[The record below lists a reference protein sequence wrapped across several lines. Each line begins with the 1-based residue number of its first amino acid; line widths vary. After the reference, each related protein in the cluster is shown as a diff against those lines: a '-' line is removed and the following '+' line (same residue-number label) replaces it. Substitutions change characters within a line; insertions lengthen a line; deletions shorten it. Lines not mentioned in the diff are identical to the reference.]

1 MIFKDIVIYFMKK
14 KYTIVGIDEAG
25 RGPLA
30 GPVVAAS
37 VIIEEKYLSEKIND
51 SKKINQDMRQM
62 LYQEILQNAIKYSVG
77 IVSSNEIDELN
88 IHNATL
94 KAMKISFDA
103 IDCNDCKVYIDG
115 LFAPNIDAN
124 CITIKHGDQLVPII
138 SAAAIVAKV
147 TRDKIMLEIDRE
159 YPEYDFKK
167 HKGYPTKKHIEM
179 IKKYGICKYH
189 RRTFKPISL
198 L

>member
-1 MIFKDIVIYFMKK
+1 MKK

-51 SKKINQDMRQM
+51 SKKISQNIRQI
-62 LYQEILQNAIKYSVG
+62 LYEEILQNALKYSIG
-77 IVSSNEIDELN
+77 IVSSNEIDKLN

-94 KAMKISFDA
+94 KAMKKSFDA
-103 IDCNDCKVYIDG
+103 INCNDCKVYVDG
-115 LFAPNIDAN
+115 LFAPHIDAN
-124 CITIKHGDQLVPII
+124 CITIKHGDRLVPII
-138 SAAAIVAKV
+138 SAASIVAKV

-189 RRTFKPISL
+189 RKTFKPISL

>member
-1 MIFKDIVIYFMKK
+1 MIK

-37 VIIEEKYLSEKIND
+37 VIIEEKYLSKKIND
-51 SKKINQDMRQM
+51 SKKISTNIRQI
-62 LYQEILQNAIKYSVG
+62 LYEEILRNALKYSVG

-94 KAMKISFDA
+94 KAMQKSFDA
-103 IDCNDCKVYIDG
+103 INCNGCKVYVDG
-115 LFAPNIDAN
+115 LFAPLIDAN
-124 CITIKHGDQLVPII
+124 CITIKHGDRLVPII
-138 SAAAIVAKV
+138 SAASIVAKV
-147 TRDKIMLEIDRE
+147 TRDNIMLEIDRE
-159 YPEYDFKK
+159 YPEYEFKK

-189 RRTFKPISL
+189 RKTFKPISL
-198 L
+198 LS